1 MDRIKK
7 KYIARKM
14 RKKRVRKKIMG
25 TSERPRLAVFRS
37 LKHIYT
43 QIIDDQNAITLV
55 AASTLSPQ
63 LKSSLSTAGNVNAA
77 REVGQLIAS
86 KAKERKIESIVFDR
100 GAYPYHGR
108 IQGLAEAAREGG
120 LKF

>member
-14 RKKRVRKKIMG
+14 RKKRVRKKIVG

-43 QIIDDQNAITLV
+43 QIIDDEKGITLV
-55 AASTLSPQ
+55 AASTLSPE
-63 LKSSLSTAGNVNAA
+63 LTNSLSTAGNIDAA
-77 REVGQLIAS
+77 RKVGQLIAS
-86 KAKERKIESIVFDR
+86 KARERQIESVVFDR
-100 GAYPYHGR
+100 GGYPYHGR
-108 IQGLAEAAREGG
+108 VQGLAEAARESG

>member
-1 MDRIKK
+1 LDRIKK

>member
-63 LKSSLSTAGNVNAA
+63 LRSSLSTAGNVNAA

>member
-1 MDRIKK
+1 MERIKK

>member
-100 GAYPYHGR
+100 GGYPYHGR

>member
-14 RKKRVRKKIMG
+14 RKQRVRKKIVG
-25 TSERPRLAVFRS
+25 TSKRPRLAVFRS

-43 QIIDDQNAITLV
+43 QIIDDEKGITLV
-55 AASTLSPQ
+55 AASTLSPE
-63 LKSSLSTAGNVNAA
+63 LKNSLSTAGNIDAA
-77 REVGQLIAS
+77 RKVGQLIAN
-86 KAKERKIESIVFDR
+86 KAREQQIESVVFDR
-100 GAYPYHGR
+100 GGNPYHGR
-108 IQGLAEAAREGG
+108 VQGLAEAAREGG